1 MTASTR
7 TTGNDPEAERAQALR
22 KRAAQGDKAAQAQ
35 LDAGENTPFGGDE
48 VMPHDPGPANAPP
61 DED

>member
-1 MTASTR
+1 MSGTAK
-7 TTGNDPEAERAQALR
+7 EAERAQALR
-22 KRAAQGDKAAQAQ
+22 KRAAEGDKDAKAQ
-35 LDAGENTPFGGDE
+35 LDSGENTPFGGDE

>member
-1 MTASTR
+1 MSGTAK
-7 TTGNDPEAERAQALR
+7 EAERAQALR
-22 KRAAQGDKAAQAQ
+22 KRAAEGDKDAQAQ
-35 LDAGENTPFGGDE
+35 LDSGENTPFGGDE